1 MGCLLAG
8 FLPDGE
14 IETASQPVILARM
27 SKGRDGFRWGR
38 VILVVLA
45 LLVIN
50 VPYGLY
56 EWQQHRLRTG
66 GTEVTA
72 TVLEVSAHGDQADI
86 AFRFPQNVDS
96 KQTARTV
103 RVEPDV
109 AREAER
115 THQLDVRIL
124 DGDPDVFYVDGQV
137 HSWAGLVLTLVA
149 DALVLLMILLSWR
162 LGGRIRRPTLVGIA
176 VEDVQ
181 DGEDGSIL
189 DKQPD
194 GTYVINGEV
203 ASTGPSSLVL
213 TLRDRDVEIHLRDHE
228 NPVAVGARA
237 RVRAQLVG

>member
-1 MGCLLAG
+1 
-8 FLPDGE
+8 
-14 IETASQPVILARM
+14 
-27 SKGRDGFRWGR
+27 
-38 VILVVLA
+38 
-45 LLVIN
+45 
-50 VPYGLY
+50 
-56 EWQQHRLRTG
+56 
-66 GTEVTA
+66 
-72 TVLEVSAHGDQADI
+72 
-86 AFRFPQNVDS
+86 
-96 KQTARTV
+96 
-103 RVEPDV
+103 
-109 AREAER
+109 
-115 THQLDVRIL
+115 
-124 DGDPDVFYVDGQV
+124 
-137 HSWAGLVLTLVA
+137 
-149 DALVLLMILLSWR
+149 VLLMILLSWR

>member
-1 MGCLLAG
+1 
-8 FLPDGE
+8 
-14 IETASQPVILARM
+14 M

-38 VILVVLA
+38 VVLVLLA

-56 EWQQHRLRTG
+56 EWQQHRLRTS

-72 TVLEVSAHGDQADI
+72 TVLGVRDHGGDADI
-86 AFRFPQNVDS
+86 AFRFPKSIDS
-96 KQTARTV
+96 EQKARSA
-103 RVEPDV
+103 RVQLDV
-109 AREAER
+109 AREAGR
-115 THQLDVRIL
+115 THEVGVRIL
-124 DGDPDVFYVDGQV
+124 DGNPDVFHVDGQV

-149 DALVLLMILLSWR
+149 DALVLLMVLLSWR

-181 DGEDGSIL
+181 DGEDGSLL

-194 GTYVINGEV
+194 GTYLINGEV

-228 NPVAVGARA
+228 NTVAVGEQA

>member
-1 MGCLLAG
+1 M
-8 FLPDGE
+8 
-14 IETASQPVILARM
+14 SQGRR
-27 SKGRDGFRWGR
+27 RDGFRWSR
-38 VILVVLA
+38 LILVLLA

-56 EWQQHRLRTG
+56 EWQQHRLRTS

-72 TVLEVSAHGDQADI
+72 TVLDVHDNGDNADI
-86 AFRFPQNVDS
+86 AFRFPESVDS
-96 KQTARTV
+96 EQKPRTARV
-103 RVEPDV
+103 DEDV
-109 AREAER
+109 AREAAR
-115 THQLDVRIL
+115 TQEIDVRIL
-124 DGDPDVFYVDGQV
+124 DGKPDVFLVDGQV
-137 HSWAGLVLTLVA
+137 HGWGGLVLTLVA
-149 DALVLLMILLSWR
+149 DSLVLLMVLLSWR

-181 DGEDGSIL
+181 DGDDGSLL

-203 ASTGPSSLVL
+203 ASSGPSTLVL

-228 NPVAVGARA
+228 NPVAVGERA